1 MKRLLVVLLAGV
13 LSACSGLP
21 FNAQAPRVSVADVGI
36 KSLGMLEQ
44 KLDLGLRVANPNGF
58 DLKIEALDFELEVN
72 GRPFAT
78 GLSRVSTLVP
88 AASMSVLRVD
98 AILQSK
104 NLIRQIRTLPIDT
117 LKEGVPYRIKGRVK
131 LDRMSDWHPFDH
143 KGIYGSETKP
153 PKPAKPKPSEPESK
167 GGQAI

>member
-1 MKRLLVVLLAGV
+1 MKWIFPLLLAGL
-13 LSACSGLP
+13 LSACAGLP
-21 FNAQAPRVSVADVGI
+21 FNAQPPRVSVADVEI
-36 KSLGMLEQ
+36 KSLGMFEQ
-44 KLDLGLRVANPNGF
+44 KLDLGLRVANPNDF
-58 DLKIEALDFELEVN
+58 DLKIEALDFELAVN

-104 NLIRQIRTLPIDT
+104 NLIQQIRTLPLDT
-117 LKEGVPYRIKGRVK
+117 LKAGVPYRIKGRVK
-131 LDRMSDWHPFDH
+131 IDRVSGWLPFDH
-143 KGIYGSETKP
+143 AGVYGSETRP
-153 PKPAKPKPSEPESK
+153 AQPKPTGA